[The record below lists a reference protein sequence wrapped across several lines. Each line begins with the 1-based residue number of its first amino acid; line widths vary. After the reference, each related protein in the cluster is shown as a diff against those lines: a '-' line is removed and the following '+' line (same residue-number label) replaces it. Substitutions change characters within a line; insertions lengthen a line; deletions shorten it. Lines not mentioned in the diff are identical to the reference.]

1 MYYCQFFSLF
11 NFKRVGACE
20 HIYIKKYCKK
30 LPLTLSLTTVFNLY
44 SEQCWSFIAPSRLFR
59 RHFSRGNMEY
69 MYFFNTIHIGSTRPF
84 YISICI
90 STLPMQHILIVRVV
104 SVRSIYIINKFLAQ
118 CHYSYL

>member
-69 MYFFNTIHIGSTRPF
+69 MYFFNTIHIGSTPTF
-84 YISICI
+84 LYFDLYLYFAYAAYINC
-90 STLPMQHILIVRVV
+90 TCRACEVNL
-104 SVRSIYIINKFLAQ
+104 YYK
-118 CHYSYL
+118 